1 MMNEDNL
8 EEMNLDTINIMI
20 TKHIKIIHDMCNNII
35 SYNNQI
41 KNDLDLDHDKTLTL
55 LKIRNI
61 KKIVDYNFNGL
72 VDNLDEIILE
82 LYEFYTFKNELLKN
96 M

>member
-1 MMNEDNL
+1 MNEDNL

-41 KNDLDLDHDKTLTL
+41 KNGYWYR
-55 LKIRNI
+55 IS
-61 KKIVDYNFNGL
+61 
-72 VDNLDEIILE
+72 
-82 LYEFYTFKNELLKN
+82 
-96 M
+96 